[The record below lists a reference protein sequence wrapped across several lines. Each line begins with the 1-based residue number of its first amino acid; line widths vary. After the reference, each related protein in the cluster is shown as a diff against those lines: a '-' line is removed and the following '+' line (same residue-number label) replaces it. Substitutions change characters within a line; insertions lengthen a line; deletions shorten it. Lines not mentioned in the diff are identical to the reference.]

1 MFEEFRHFPYWRE
14 RRWRPYY
21 TYAYSRPIE
30 APPIRRCE
38 ATTSFIV
45 NEEPACTEDL
55 KQQTD
60 MMRMGLICFVI
71 FMACVLI
78 LLARK

>member
-1 MFEEFRHFPYWRE
+1 MFEEFRHLPYWRE
-14 RRWRPYY
+14 RRWYRRPY
-21 TYAYSRPIE
+21 YAYSRPV
-30 APPIRRCE
+30 
-38 ATTSFIV
+38 IV
-45 NEEPACTEDL
+45 NDETSCDTNCANEYTQ
-55 KQQTD
+55 QQTD